1 MKPRVLTYK
10 AKCPINTHGPALS
23 ACLWWLQL
31 LQGRLQSR
39 PRQRC
44 TTYARR
50 EPVHRIEYRTPFRAH
65 CFRNSRGARL
75 DDRQEMPEQQ
85 FHLGSRHAF
94 DHFAHDRGRR
104 HRDAATGALKTDIGK
119 PVVDQPDTDDH
130 LIAAKRIR
138 TRCLLG
144 RIDQRAVIA
153 RVSDVIHDERV
164 VQIWGGHGS
173 FARCRHIGTA
183 LALRVY
189 STARIRVLSH
199 VQARLRT
206 QVGAF
211 QAYNKSAAS
220 L

>member
-65 CFRNSRGARL
+65 CFRNTRGALL

-104 HRDAATGALKTDIGK
+104 HRDAATGALKTDRRTGLPPPRYPPPPLPPK
-119 PVVDQPDTDDH
+119 RGFPPPPPWGAPRRGGVLGGFLVV
-130 LIAAKRIR
+130 
-138 TRCLLG
+138 
-144 RIDQRAVIA
+144 
-153 RVSDVIHDERV
+153 
-164 VQIWGGHGS
+164 
-173 FARCRHIGTA
+173 F
-183 LALRVY
+183 
-189 STARIRVLSH
+189 
-199 VQARLRT
+199 
-206 QVGAF
+206 QVGG
-211 QAYNKSAAS
+211 